1 MMTPKIFTALASV
14 TGMSASV
21 IGGIP
26 TDPGTIEAV
35 GKWPLTIVL
44 GMVCVISIYIG
55 YLSSKEAAVRTLRM
69 IEGERLATEKT
80 ALSTTNAAKELAVE
94 SAKALKDV
102 ATDSAKALKELAT
115 DSAKALRE
123 VAEAHAKEV
132 RTLLDEVV
140 KKKE

>member
-1 MMTPKIFTALASV
+1 MTTKVFTILAST
-14 TGMSASV
+14 TGMGASV

-44 GMVCVISIYIG
+44 GVVCVISIYIG
-55 YLSSKEAAVRTLRM
+55 YLSSKESAARMLRM
-69 IEGERLATEKT
+69 IEGERLATEK
-80 ALSTTNAAKELAVE
+80 AAASTTNAAKELAVE

-102 ATDSAKALKELAT
+102 ATESARALKELAT

-123 VAEAHAKEV
+123 VADAHAKETRSLV
-132 RTLLDEVV
+132 DEVI
-140 KKKE
+140 KQRE